1 MGGNVFKTPDGNP
14 LTQPIKQDQI
24 PRTIEWL
31 EGVTGLPL
39 NDYQLGSTGQKP
51 VSGDID
57 LAVDETKIEKNQLVD
72 ILSQNIAKQGQNPT
86 DWIKKTGQSVHFRTP
101 IMGNPKNGFVQVDFM
116 FFEQPEFAKFM
127 FRQDSD
133 STYRGSTRNVLINS
147 IAKSLNFKLTPNQGI
162 TDRETGKLISN
173 DPDQIAKLLLGN
185 TAIANHLGSV
195 EKILDAL
202 KNDPDREIK
211 LDAFREY
218 ADKNNIN
225 FEQNA
230 ENVDEDSPHFLARLR
245 DRIVNHGMQ
254 VIVENARI
262 DHPEDL
268 VFDHGSAGLRRAV
281 DGIKS
286 IISEPQ
292 NTTVKW
298 DGMPAIIFGR
308 KPNGEFVLT
317 DKSGF
322 SAKSYDGLATSP
334 EHIKKIMSN
343 RKGDRTELVNLY
355 TNLFPMLE
363 KTIPQ
368 NFEGYVK
375 GDLLYSARPPVID
388 GAFEFTPNTV
398 TYRIPTDGELGKKVA
413 SSRVGIAIHT
423 YIPYPGGG
431 STPVTSNI
439 LEPSKGVLILDPTIK
454 EPRNISLDEKSFQNI
469 EKVLDNRS
477 KEIDQLFNPQELRNR
492 KITNLPALMKQ
503 YINSRVR
510 EGSLDN
516 LIAEFPEWI
525 KQKETPAKV
534 SRIFSWLKENRYGL
548 VSAMRSFAEITK
560 LKNDVVKQLDAQAN
574 EVKATINGNPGHEG
588 YVNDGL
594 KFVDRMR
601 FSAANFQ
608 KNSNGV
614 S

>member
-1 MGGNVFKTPDGNP
+1 
-14 LTQPIKQDQI
+14 
-24 PRTIEWL
+24 
-31 EGVTGLPL
+31 
-39 NDYQLGSTGQKP
+39 
-51 VSGDID
+51 
-57 LAVDETKIEKNQLVD
+57 
-72 ILSQNIAKQGQNPT
+72 
-86 DWIKKTGQSVHFRTP
+86 
-101 IMGNPKNGFVQVDFM
+101 
-116 FFEQPEFAKFM
+116 
-127 FRQDSD
+127 
-133 STYRGSTRNVLINS
+133 
-147 IAKSLNFKLTPNQGI
+147 
-162 TDRETGKLISN
+162 
-173 DPDQIAKLLLGN
+173 
-185 TAIANHLGSV
+185 
-195 EKILDAL
+195 
-202 KNDPDREIK
+202 
-211 LDAFREY
+211 
-218 ADKNNIN
+218 
-225 FEQNA
+225 
-230 ENVDEDSPHFLARLR
+230 
-245 DRIVNHGMQ
+245 
-254 VIVENARI
+254 
-262 DHPEDL
+262 
-268 VFDHGSAGLRRAV
+268 
-281 DGIKS
+281 
-286 IISEPQ
+286 
-292 NTTVKW
+292 
-298 DGMPAIIFGR
+298 MPAIIFGR